1 MSATPQYLFVYGSL
15 RSGFH
20 NPAYQYIS
28 QYFTLVGNARV
39 KGHLYHMGDF
49 PAAQPCHEEAY
60 IVGELYAIKNNDEFA
75 WAISQ
80 LDDYE
85 GIHTEEGEI
94 EYYKRETTTAYING
108 QTITAWIYW
117 YAQPIINKPFIPSG
131 DIFDFV
137 QQKND

>member
-1 MSATPQYLFVYGSL
+1 MSAAPEQIFVYGSL
-15 RSGFH
+15 RSGFQ

-28 QYFTLVGNARV
+28 QYFSLVGNAKV
-39 KGHLYHMGDF
+39 KGRLYHMGNF
-49 PAAQPCHEEAY
+49 PAAQPCNEEIY
-60 IVGELYAIKNNDEFA
+60 IIGELYAAKNNDEFA

-85 GIHTEEGEI
+85 GIHTEEGET
-94 EYYKRETTTAYING
+94 EYYKRQQTTVYING
-108 QTITAWIYW
+108 QTTNAWIYW
-117 YAQPIINKPFIPSG
+117 YAQPITDKPSIASG